1 MKADPVCCCEVHPE
15 LGLGLEFNES
25 GPAGRLDEAALP
37 SESTSIRLDGTIT
50 AATPA
55 AAANVAEGG
64 GFVLQGGRS
73 RLA

>member
-25 GPAGRLDEAALP
+25 GPTGRHAVATLS
-37 SESTSIRLDGTIT
+37 SESISIRLDGTIT
-50 AATPA
+50 AAVA
-55 AAANVAEGG
+55 AAATGVVEGG